1 MTSMPDFAAAA
12 NAADSKKKPNKTIIY
27 SAVAAAAVVLLVAG
41 VFGVKAVLRA
51 QAYSGAIAAIDSV
64 KNVAKKK
71 DMKLSET
78 SINDN
83 TTADFFIKTGGAPN
97 KTLFK
102 EAKTPEE
109 ALAKYDNVMKQL
121 SNRRNAFGDKTVAEK
136 IDSTKEAY
144 EKFRKHADASTKFF
158 KVVNKYSDEINRSM
172 SKAQDI
178 QDGGKDAINQVSELI
193 NKLNNEMN
201 KFKSSDN
208 DFDKLA
214 KNSIGDLNK
223 IVVEIRKNINSG
235 KSMYDISRE
244 FYANT
249 SFYESIKKI
258 SEEFK
263 QLGDY
268 FEETVSLRNQFVD
281 KLSDLH
287 SALEGKK

>member
-41 VFGVKAVLRA
+41 VFGIRMVLRA
-51 QAYSGAIAAIDSV
+51 QAYSSSIAAIDSV
-64 KNVAKKK
+64 KNVARKQSAKIVDGLNNNLK
-71 DMKLSET
+71 
-78 SINDN
+78 NY
-83 TTADFFIKTGGAPN
+83 FVKTGGAPN

-144 EKFRKHADASTKFF
+144 EKFRKHADASIKFF